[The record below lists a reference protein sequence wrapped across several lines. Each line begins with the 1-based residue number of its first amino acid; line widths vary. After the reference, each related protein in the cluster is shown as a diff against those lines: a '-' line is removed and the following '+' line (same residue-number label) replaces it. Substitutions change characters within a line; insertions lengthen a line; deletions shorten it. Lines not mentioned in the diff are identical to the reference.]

1 MEEKKKRSFWESFK
15 IWFGLGALMFGTY
28 CGANMASGVY
38 ATTYMVTFGGG
49 WMWVC
54 LAIFI
59 AFMAFFCAVSLN
71 FIRAYKV
78 DNYNSYYLALW
89 GADKPGTNPVVKVI
103 VSIFFDVYTTLMGVV
118 TVAATIALFANL
130 MESLFN
136 IPIGVGSIIA
146 VVMFTLLS
154 MYGAAFLRKFN
165 TVMTISL
172 IAALAAI
179 LIFVIAMRGDVL
191 AQRMFDFEGGM
202 NWSGKTL
209 ASHFGMLVSYC
220 FTTASW
226 GGSLSNYAENI
237 HTKKDAIGSGILI
250 GVMVASLFFVTSLI
264 VLPFLPDAF
273 VATPILSICKEYMP
287 GVMTAIYWLVVML
300 SVISTGPTFIFNTSN
315 RFVKVWK
322 TEKVPQRVKLFVIAL
337 AFLLLCLALSKIG
350 LIAICGESV
359 ILLIQGVS
367 AMKETETIRSAP
379 RTEGT
384 VWKAFR
390 ATAPQTLPVFAGY
403 LVLGLGYGIYVQSLG
418 LPVWLPPLMGTVV
431 YGGSL
436 EFVLASLLLG
446 SFAPV
451 SAFLMALMI
460 QARHLFYGL
469 TMLQRY
475 RGYGL
480 RSAYMIFAMS
490 DETFSITCS
499 AEPPEGVDK
508 GWFMFFITLLDQI
521 YWVASAAMGAA
532 LGSVLPFSTE
542 GVDFVMTAMFVVIF
556 LNQWEKEKQHASAII
571 GIAAPLVCLRIFGS
585 GSFLIPSMVC
595 ILAALLLLR
604 RPIEAKESE
613 AAK

>member
-1 MEEKKKRSFWESFK
+1 
-15 IWFGLGALMFGTY
+15 
-28 CGANMASGVY
+28 
-38 ATTYMVTFGGG
+38 
-49 WMWVC
+49 
-54 LAIFI
+54 
-59 AFMAFFCAVSLN
+59 
-71 FIRAYKV
+71 
-78 DNYNSYYLALW
+78 
-89 GADKPGTNPVVKVI
+89 
-103 VSIFFDVYTTLMGVV
+103 
-118 TVAATIALFANL
+118 
-130 MESLFN
+130 
-136 IPIGVGSIIA
+136 
-146 VVMFTLLS
+146 
-154 MYGAAFLRKFN
+154 
-165 TVMTISL
+165 
-172 IAALAAI
+172 
-179 LIFVIAMRGDVL
+179 
-191 AQRMFDFEGGM
+191 
-202 NWSGKTL
+202 
-209 ASHFGMLVSYC
+209 
-220 FTTASW
+220 
-226 GGSLSNYAENI
+226 
-237 HTKKDAIGSGILI
+237 
-250 GVMVASLFFVTSLI
+250 
-264 VLPFLPDAF
+264 
-273 VATPILSICKEYMP
+273 
-287 GVMTAIYWLVVML
+287 
-300 SVISTGPTFIFNTSN
+300 
-315 RFVKVWK
+315 
-322 TEKVPQRVKLFVIAL
+322 
-337 AFLLLCLALSKIG
+337 
-350 LIAICGESV
+350 
-359 ILLIQGVS
+359 
-367 AMKETETIRSAP
+367 MKETETIRSAP

-390 ATAPQTLPVFAGY
+390 AAAPQTLPVFAGY

-571 GIAAPLVCLRIFGS
+571 GIAAPLACLRIFGS

-595 ILAALLLLR
+595 ILVALLLLR

>member
-1 MEEKKKRSFWESFK
+1 MQEQNE
-15 IWFGLGALMFGTY
+15 I
-28 CGANMASGVY
+28 N
-38 ATTYMVTFGGG
+38 
-49 WMWVC
+49 
-54 LAIFI
+54 
-59 AFMAFFCAVSLN
+59 LN
-71 FIRAYKV
+71 RAP
-78 DNYNSYYLALW
+78 AW
-89 GADKPGTNPVVKVI
+89 
-103 VSIFFDVYTTLMGVV
+103 
-118 TVAATIALFANL
+118 
-130 MESLFN
+130 
-136 IPIGVGSIIA
+136 
-146 VVMFTLLS
+146 
-154 MYGAAFLRKFN
+154 R
-165 TVMTISL
+165 
-172 IAALAAI
+172 
-179 LIFVIAMRGDVL
+179 
-191 AQRMFDFEGGM
+191 
-202 NWSGKTL
+202 
-209 ASHFGMLVSYC
+209 
-220 FTTASW
+220 
-226 GGSLSNYAENI
+226 
-237 HTKKDAIGSGILI
+237 
-250 GVMVASLFFVTSLI
+250 
-264 VLPFLPDAF
+264 
-273 VATPILSICKEYMP
+273 
-287 GVMTAIYWLVVML
+287 
-300 SVISTGPTFIFNTSN
+300 
-315 RFVKVWK
+315 
-322 TEKVPQRVKLFVIAL
+322 
-337 AFLLLCLALSKIG
+337 
-350 LIAICGESV
+350 
-359 ILLIQGVS
+359 
-367 AMKETETIRSAP
+367 
-379 RTEGT
+379 
-384 VWKAFR
+384 AFR
-390 ATAPQTLPVFAGY
+390 AAAPQTLPVFAGY

-532 LGSVLPFSTE
+532 LGAVLPFSTE

-571 GIAAPLVCLRIFGS
+571 GIAAPLACLRIFGS

-595 ILAALLLLR
+595 ILVALLLLR

>member
-1 MEEKKKRSFWESFK
+1 
-15 IWFGLGALMFGTY
+15 
-28 CGANMASGVY
+28 
-38 ATTYMVTFGGG
+38 
-49 WMWVC
+49 
-54 LAIFI
+54 
-59 AFMAFFCAVSLN
+59 
-71 FIRAYKV
+71 
-78 DNYNSYYLALW
+78 
-89 GADKPGTNPVVKVI
+89 
-103 VSIFFDVYTTLMGVV
+103 
-118 TVAATIALFANL
+118 
-130 MESLFN
+130 
-136 IPIGVGSIIA
+136 
-146 VVMFTLLS
+146 
-154 MYGAAFLRKFN
+154 
-165 TVMTISL
+165 
-172 IAALAAI
+172 
-179 LIFVIAMRGDVL
+179 
-191 AQRMFDFEGGM
+191 
-202 NWSGKTL
+202 
-209 ASHFGMLVSYC
+209 
-220 FTTASW
+220 
-226 GGSLSNYAENI
+226 
-237 HTKKDAIGSGILI
+237 
-250 GVMVASLFFVTSLI
+250 
-264 VLPFLPDAF
+264 
-273 VATPILSICKEYMP
+273 
-287 GVMTAIYWLVVML
+287 
-300 SVISTGPTFIFNTSN
+300 
-315 RFVKVWK
+315 
-322 TEKVPQRVKLFVIAL
+322 
-337 AFLLLCLALSKIG
+337 
-350 LIAICGESV
+350 
-359 ILLIQGVS
+359 
-367 AMKETETIRSAP
+367 MKETETIRSAP
-379 RTEGT
+379 RTEGA

-390 ATAPQTLPVFAGY
+390 AAAPQTLPVFAGY

-499 AEPPEGVDK
+499 AEPSEGVDK

-532 LGSVLPFSTE
+532 LGSVLPFSTDGA
-542 GVDFVMTAMFVVIF
+542 GVLFF

-595 ILAALLLLR
+595 ILAALLLFR